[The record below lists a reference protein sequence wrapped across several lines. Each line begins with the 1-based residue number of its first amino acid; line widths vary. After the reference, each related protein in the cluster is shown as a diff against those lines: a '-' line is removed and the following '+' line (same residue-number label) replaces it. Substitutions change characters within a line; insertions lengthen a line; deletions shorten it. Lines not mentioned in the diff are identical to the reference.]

1 MCSQVLCI
9 GYFVCYHV
17 DKIPLFFNVN
27 YSIFAVFV
35 FSNQIS
41 RGRCQLRE
49 HCRYQKQDLL
59 TARNIYTCFSF
70 VFSLY

>member
-27 YSIFAVFV
+27 YCIFAVFV

-41 RGRCQLRE
+41 RGRCQLM
-49 HCRYQKQDLL
+49 L
-59 TARNIYTCFSF
+59 TQIKRALPVSKAGFTDC
-70 VFSLY
+70 